1 MSMIGLSYLFEFR
14 LSDNPP
20 FGFHQKFTVVQT
32 FRETSQE
39 IVETVC
45 IGLLPCIVTEN
56 EFLAILLQMLRTGE
70 MVNTF
75 YASFDM
81 TPKSLYRVRV
91 VAVHCIDVPAMRNGL
106 VFVVLIQGVID
117 IQVVRYDG

>member
-1 MSMIGLSYLFEFR
+1 MSMLGLSCTFEFR

-45 IGLLPCIVTEN
+45 IRLFPCIVTEN
-56 EFLAILLQMLRTGE
+56 EFLAILLQVLRTGE
-70 MVNTF
+70 MVNTL
-75 YASFDM
+75 YTSFDM

-91 VAVHCIDVPAMRNGL
+91 ITVYRINVPAVRNGL